1 MEQEEH
7 QDIISRQKID
17 FAIED
22 IGHNCSKFN
31 DIDTNVLVQAIEKH
45 DPTMIS
51 LGFCFTKVSNLN
63 WLLQSNGIYSKLLLQ
78 QDRREITDGKWI
90 TLDQEQTDFLKM
102 LVQNIKK
109 IKDVLFFGE

>member
-1 MEQEEH
+1 MERSPQCAIEALQEEH

-63 WLLQSNGIYSKLLLQ
+63 WLLQSSGIYSKLLMQ
-78 QDRREITDGKWI
+78 HDFS
-90 TLDQEQTDFLKM
+90 FLKTYICEKSM
-102 LVQNIKK
+102 YNGYIVKL
-109 IKDVLFFGE
+109 